1 MTSGTSQRERL
12 TALIEPVVV
21 AAGYDLEEVVVTQAG
36 RRRLVRVVV
45 DADSG
50 VSLDEIAEVSRTVS
64 AALDEHDG
72 VAGRSPYVLEV
83 SSPGVDRPLTEPR
96 HWRRA
101 IGRLVR
107 ARVADRGTVDARVR
121 SADESGVVLDVA
133 GVEISAGYDAL
144 GPGRVQVEFGRG
156 EDS

>member
-12 TALIEPVVV
+12 TAVIEPVVV
-21 AAGYDLEEVVVTQAG
+21 AAGYDLEDVVVTQAG

-50 VSLDEIAEVSRTVS
+50 VSLDEIAEVSRAVS
-64 AALDEHDG
+64 AALDGRDE

-101 IGRLVR
+101 VGRLVR
-107 ARVADRGTVDARVR
+107 ARVADRGTVEARVR
-121 SADESGVVLDVA
+121 SADESGVVLDHGGA
-133 GVEISAGYDAL
+133 EIPVRYDAL

-156 EDS
+156 DDS